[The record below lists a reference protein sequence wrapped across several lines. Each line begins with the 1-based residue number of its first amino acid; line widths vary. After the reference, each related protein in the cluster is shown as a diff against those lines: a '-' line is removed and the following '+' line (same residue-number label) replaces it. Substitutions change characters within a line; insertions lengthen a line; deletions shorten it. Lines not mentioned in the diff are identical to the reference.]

1 MMRGLLG
8 ARTHTARSSRRSCRP
23 LAQSLI
29 EAGFVM
35 MRGLLGAR
43 THTARSGRRSC
54 RPLAQSLIEAGF
66 DRVDSCFVKT

>member
-1 MMRGLLG
+1 
-8 ARTHTARSSRRSCRP
+8 
-23 LAQSLI
+23 
-29 EAGFVM
+29 M

>member
-1 MMRGLLG
+1 
-8 ARTHTARSSRRSCRP
+8 
-23 LAQSLI
+23 
-29 EAGFVM
+29 M

-66 DRVDSCFVKT
+66 DRVDSCFVGGTLARLLTAVLS